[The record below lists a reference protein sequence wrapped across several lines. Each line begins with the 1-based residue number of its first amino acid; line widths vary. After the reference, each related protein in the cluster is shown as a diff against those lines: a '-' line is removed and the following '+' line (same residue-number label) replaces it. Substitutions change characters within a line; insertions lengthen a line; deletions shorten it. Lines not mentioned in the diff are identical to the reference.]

1 MFTGNRKSLNHE
13 KKMEYFSFK
22 DDITPVKIQTR
33 QTNSDGTVEMA
44 ENMSEIVVPTCS
56 YRMGVQV
63 AIYIQYTVDGDS
75 GVELGGILV

>member
-1 MFTGNRKSLNHE
+1 
-13 KKMEYFSFK
+13 
-22 DDITPVKIQTR
+22 
-33 QTNSDGTVEMA
+33 
-44 ENMSEIVVPTCS
+44 MSEIVVPTCS